1 MRWEDTKILKRGKLG
16 QGVGG
21 CLEKKGG
28 WNPLTNYDNTN
39 YNFFKCWM
47 YIFSWG
53 YSSVSL
59 FDILYLPRD
68 SLLKHQCC

>member
-1 MRWEDTKILKRGKLG
+1 MREGNYLKYLKRGWNKEERRGNKDFKKGVKLG

-21 CLEKKGG
+21 CLEKKGD

-39 YNFFKCWM
+39 YNLFKCWM

-53 YSSVSL
+53 YSSV
-59 FDILYLPRD
+59 
-68 SLLKHQCC
+68 